1 MATTRYAQQTEHHDD
16 GGELS
21 YPPLSAATY
30 QRPESRQREEE
41 VKAQPKQIEHPI
53 PSMQQAFSESYLE
66 ATLEGALEKPK
77 LRTKDA
83 KGRREE
89 LLDQDKS
96 DGAPNAM
103 WRFRPGQ
110 TCHELR
116 KLMAQVSF
124 GVYLLLNGL
133 ANSNAQ
139 VVSILQGH
147 IDEIDEYLEMTME
160 DIELANKDI
169 MERIDYLKLPMD
181 NMTVFATML
190 EDRAFR
196 LQIVEGNA
204 KIEHILSRTTTAL
217 VQSAQDLSEGLKS
230 SREFAEYL
238 ESQEGGPWQ
247 LGRSADVV
255 DIFNAMRGNTEGW
268 LKTFVDLQSKNSELN
283 ALIVKLENMV
293 SLIERTAGKVS
304 RRTRFSVQP
313 FTAPNPGRPISPDS
327 IGTTTP
333 QASPPQSKVAAAA
346 PRLTLRFSRM
356 PEERPSGP
364 TYFDLPV
371 RNSLFGAATAPPAP
385 EIPARATRGQSLM
398 PAPEIPERISRGQSL
413 KPAPHGPDRSSYQ
426 SDSESDFDLDEMA
439 AQFGNSRLSHCG
451 SSRPRPDSHVQPH
464 FAHDDDDDDDD
475 DRDDGSESPPPVL
488 LLQPRTYTPVPPAP
502 MPSPRVTE
510 ERQSGYMSINKPA
523 IKRLSV
529 TKSLGD
535 LRAAT
540 SGVKSSPAAIRAE
553 PRLIQ
558 ISPPRITLESLRS
571 PRIRPPSLEREDDG
585 RGSPR
590 KSQPNK
596 RTSLRDRV
604 SLKTTPPESIHVPP
618 HNAPEL
624 QQPVFASAHEFE
636 NYQTFVAPSLNHGAD
651 RASGRIESRPSNPT
665 IVTDFSPPV
674 FPGVI
679 PSPHSDQQYFRPV
692 QASPHS
698 PLQQRPHTAG
708 GLNPQYLHQ
717 RNAPSA
723 MGMSMLSSVSTMN
736 QDSASTRRLKK
747 KRSAFGWLKKA
758 FSLDEEER
766 LAYEAKKAQQTPN
779 PYYDARSPKFLDGKR
794 IR

>member
-147 IDEIDEYLEMTME
+147 IDEIDEFLEMTME

-247 LGRSADVV
+247 LGRSPDVV

-304 RRTRFSVQP
+304 RRTR
-313 FTAPNPGRPISPDS
+313 
-327 IGTTTP
+327 
-333 QASPPQSKVAAAA
+333 
-346 PRLTLRFSRM
+346 
-356 PEERPSGP
+356 
-364 TYFDLPV
+364 V
-371 RNSLFGAATAPPAP
+371 RYP
-385 EIPARATRGQSLM
+385 
-398 PAPEIPERISRGQSL
+398 
-413 KPAPHGPDRSSYQ
+413 K
-426 SDSESDFDLDEMA
+426 
-439 AQFGNSRLSHCG
+439 
-451 SSRPRPDSHVQPH
+451 
-464 FAHDDDDDDDD
+464 
-475 DRDDGSESPPPVL
+475 
-488 LLQPRTYTPVPPAP
+488 
-502 MPSPRVTE
+502 MPSIT
-510 ERQSGYMSINKPA
+510 Q
-523 IKRLSV
+523 L
-529 TKSLGD
+529 
-535 LRAAT
+535 AA
-540 SGVKSSPAAIRAE
+540 
-553 PRLIQ
+553 
-558 ISPPRITLESLRS
+558 
-571 PRIRPPSLEREDDG
+571 
-585 RGSPR
+585 
-590 KSQPNK
+590 
-596 RTSLRDRV
+596 
-604 SLKTTPPESIHVPP
+604 
-618 HNAPEL
+618 
-624 QQPVFASAHEFE
+624 
-636 NYQTFVAPSLNHGAD
+636 
-651 RASGRIESRPSNPT
+651 
-665 IVTDFSPPV
+665 
-674 FPGVI
+674 
-679 PSPHSDQQYFRPV
+679 
-692 QASPHS
+692 
-698 PLQQRPHTAG
+698 
-708 GLNPQYLHQ
+708 
-717 RNAPSA
+717 
-723 MGMSMLSSVSTMN
+723 
-736 QDSASTRRLKK
+736 
-747 KRSAFGWLKKA
+747 
-758 FSLDEEER
+758 
-766 LAYEAKKAQQTPN
+766 
-779 PYYDARSPKFLDGKR
+779 
-794 IR
+794 

>member
-1 MATTRYAQQTEHHDD
+1 MATSTRYAQPAEEHDD
-16 GGELS
+16 EGELL

-30 QRPESRQREEE
+30 QRPESRPREEE

-147 IDEIDEYLEMTME
+147 IDEIDEFLEMTME
-160 DIELANKDI
+160 DIELASKDI

-181 NMTVFATML
+181 NMTVFSTML

-247 LGRSADVV
+247 LGQSADVV

-268 LKTFVDLQSKNSELN
+268 LKTFVDLQSKTSELN

-313 FTAPNPGRPISPDS
+313 FTAPDPSRPISPDS
-327 IGTTTP
+327 IDNTTP
-333 QASPPQSKVAAAA
+333 QASPPRSRVAAAA

-371 RNSLFGAATAPPAP
+371 RTSLFGAATAPPAP
-385 EIPARATRGQSLM
+385 EIPARA
-398 PAPEIPERISRGQSL
+398 SRGQML

-439 AQFGNSRLSHCG
+439 AQFGNSRASRCG
-451 SSRPRPDSHVQPH
+451 SARPRPDSEIQPNIVG
-464 FAHDDDDDDDD
+464 DGRD
-475 DRDDGSESPPPVL
+475 DRSESPPPVL

-502 MPSPRVTE
+502 IPSPRVTE
-510 ERQSGYMSINKPA
+510 ERKSGYTSADKSA
-523 IKRLSV
+523 TKRLSV

-535 LRAAT
+535 LRASS
-540 SGVKSSPAAIRAE
+540 SGVRSPPAAIRAE

-558 ISPPRITLESLRS
+558 ISPPRTAVETSRS
-571 PRIRPPSLEREDDG
+571 PRIPPPSLEREEEG
-585 RGSPR
+585 GGSPR
-590 KSQPNK
+590 KAQPNK

-624 QQPVFASAHEFE
+624 QQPVFASAHEFQ

-651 RASGRIESRPSNPT
+651 RASGRLEGRPSNPT
-665 IVTDFSPPV
+665 IITDFSPPV

-708 GLNPQYLHQ
+708 GLNPQYLHHQ
-717 RNAPSA
+717 RNVPSA
-723 MGMSMLSSVSTMN
+723 MGMSMLSSVSTLN
-736 QDSASTRRLKK
+736 QDSASSRRLKK